1 MAWTGRDRT
10 DAAQRQRGRS
20 LAGGGPRRGRYEA
33 PPGYAAHQR
42 GRAARAAAE
51 ALERRYRRLLAWYP
65 AAYRTGLARQ
75 VVMLVL

>member
-1 MAWTGRDRT
+1 MRRRRDTPRT
-10 DAAQRQRGRS
+10 SGGAQRE
-20 LAGGGPRRGRYEA
+20 P
-33 PPGYAAHQR
+33 
-42 GRAARAAAE
+42 AAE